1 MGMEIMPVAA
11 TQAPGLVGARTIG
24 AFESG
29 PEAPGIELNGPCAPK
44 LQTQTVLEL

>member
-1 MGMEIMPVAA
+1 MGMEIMAA
-11 TQAPGLVGARTIG
+11 TAGLVGARTIG